1 MVLLQPCSTPI
12 PPELWQLKVAPDQQD
27 FVLPISCIIAEQQP
41 NEHFQLVHHQQQLA
55 GFFLLDTGYSQQ
67 HAFAEPS
74 DLGLRSFFID
84 QQAQGRGI
92 ASAVL
97 RQLPAYC
104 RQQFPGFKRLVLT
117 VNCRNQSAARLYQKH
132 GFADSGQL
140 YLGGSAG
147 PQHILWQSLRNEHAL
162 RH

>member
-1 MVLLQPCSTPI
+1 MVLLQSCSEPI
-12 PPELWQLKVAPDQQD
+12 PDEVRQLKVAPDQQD
-27 FVLPISCIIAEQQP
+27 FVLPIGSLIEQRLAT
-41 NEHFQLVHHQQQLA
+41 EHFQLIHHQQQLV
-55 GFFLLDTGYSQQ
+55 GFFLLDTGYHQQ

-92 ASAVL
+92 ASAAL

-104 RQQFPGFKRLVLT
+104 QQHFPGFQRLVLT
-117 VNCRNQSAARLYQKH
+117 VNCRNQQAARLYQKH

-147 PQHILWQSLRNEHAL
+147 PQHILWQSLRN
-162 RH
+162 